1 MFIVDNNLLIYAAD
15 EDFPGRQRMR
25 SLFAEWGS
33 STEGWFVT
41 WSVVY
46 EFLRVVTHRSVF
58 SHPLT
63 FADAWNL
70 IEGLCASPSFGIL
83 VETELR
89 DLTREYPHTSGNR
102 LHNLHIAAL
111 MREHGVVEIRTAD
124 TDFSTNSSS
133 CASSTLCRSDFRN
146 SDFSS

>member
-1 MFIVDNNLLIYAAD
+1 VFVVDTNLLIYAAD

-58 SHPLT
+58 PHPLT

-70 IEGLCASPSFGIL
+70 IEGLRSSPSFGIL
-83 VETELR
+83 VETDRHAEVVR
-89 DLTREYPHTSGNR
+89 DLTREHPHMSGNR
-102 LHNLHIAAL
+102 LHDLHIAAL

-124 TDFSTNSSS
+124 TDFHEFKFLRVVNP
-133 CASSTLCRSDFRN
+133 L
-146 SDFSS
+146 